1 MIKILPDEDLK
12 KLESFS
18 PTAFFLV
25 LLPPIIFE
33 SGYNLHKGN
42 FFANLGSILLFAI
55 VGTLISA
62 LVVGGGVYILGVA
75 DLVYPLNFVESF
87 AFGKNISKY
96 IRFFPW
102 NQFHEF
108 FFTIISGSLI
118 SAVDPVATLA
128 IFQALDVDPVLNML
142 VFGESILNDAVA
154 IVLTTTIVQS
164 SSPEMAHMSG
174 SEQVLMSV
182 QRFIVTFLGSAGTF

>member
-33 SGYNLHKGN
+33 SGYNLHREN

-62 LVVGGGVYILGVA
+62 LVVGGGCYILGLA

-87 AFGKNISKY
+87 AFGKKFREIN
-96 IRFFPW
+96 
-102 NQFHEF
+102 
-108 FFTIISGSLI
+108 FTK
-118 SAVDPVATLA
+118 
-128 IFQALDVDPVLNML
+128 
-142 VFGESILNDAVA
+142 
-154 IVLTTTIVQS
+154 
-164 SSPEMAHMSG
+164 
-174 SEQVLMSV
+174 
-182 QRFIVTFLGSAGTF
+182 FLHF